1 MIEDK
6 KLPGGGG
13 QEGTGGRKCKGDKE
27 TFGDKGYV
35 HYHCDDGF
43 TDVYICQ
50 SLSNCTLP
58 ICSVYCIP
66 IISQQS
72 Y

>member
-1 MIEDK
+1 M
-6 KLPGGGG
+6 PGGGS
-13 QEGTGGRKCKGDKE
+13 QEGTGGRNYKGDKE

-35 HYHCDDGF
+35 HYHCDGF

-58 ICSVYCIP
+58 TCSVYYIL
-66 IISQQS
+66 IITQ
-72 Y
+72 